1 VKKSKKKVE
10 AEIIVKQ
17 SVNTDTKECMARILT
32 NTHTDRDLIHVG
44 DKLYNFKFNN
54 DVYCIIAG
62 IVDSIIRNQ
71 LTLGKQPNN
80 TSEEMLGIMR
90 GAQSVLDNIEAYIKE
105 GQIATSRF
113 TTKNQEEETEED
125 NENLEPV
132 VSKGKMSI

>member
-44 DKLYNFKFNN
+44 DKLFDFKFNN
-54 DVYCIIAG
+54 DVYTILTG
-62 IVDSIIRNQ
+62 IVESIIRNQ
-71 LTLGKQPNN
+71 LTLRDINIKP
-80 TSEEMLGIMR
+80 EEILGIQR
-90 GAQSVLDNIEAYIKE
+90 GAQAVLDNIEAYIKE

-125 NENLEPV
+125 SENLEPIV
-132 VSKGKMSI
+132 RKGKMSI